1 MTNILVTGGAG
12 FIGSNLV
19 HELIKD
25 SQNNIVV
32 LDNFSTGK
40 KENLALISNNP
51 RLKVIEGDITNK
63 NLVDDI
69 TKNIDMIYHLAVQC
83 VRLSFSNPDLVHEV
97 NSTGTLNLLN
107 SAVKNKIKKFVYVS
121 SSESYGTALTN
132 GPMDENHPLRPTTVY
147 GASKAAGEL
156 YTIGTHISH
165 NLPMVIIRPFNS
177 YGPYE
182 HYEGVFG
189 EVIPK
194 FIIRAY
200 NDQPLLIHG
209 DGEQTRDFTY
219 VLDTV
224 KGMIL
229 AANNDKLIGQAVNI
243 AYGREVSINNIAK
256 AVLKA
261 TGKTVPVEHTPNR
274 PGDVRRHFADIT
286 KAKSV
291 LGFKPEMLLEEGIVK
306 YINWLKNQNFD
317 FKKALTEEVPYN
329 WKTK

>member
-107 SAVKNKIKKFVYVS
+107 SAVS
-121 SSESYGTALTN
+121 
-132 GPMDENHPLRPTTVY
+132 
-147 GASKAAGEL
+147 
-156 YTIGTHISH
+156 
-165 NLPMVIIRPFNS
+165 
-177 YGPYE
+177 
-182 HYEGVFG
+182 
-189 EVIPK
+189 
-194 FIIRAY
+194 
-200 NDQPLLIHG
+200 
-209 DGEQTRDFTY
+209 
-219 VLDTV
+219 
-224 KGMIL
+224 
-229 AANNDKLIGQAVNI
+229 
-243 AYGREVSINNIAK
+243 
-256 AVLKA
+256 
-261 TGKTVPVEHTPNR
+261 
-274 PGDVRRHFADIT
+274 
-286 KAKSV
+286 
-291 LGFKPEMLLEEGIVK
+291 LG
-306 YINWLKNQNFD
+306 
-317 FKKALTEEVPYN
+317 
-329 WKTK
+329 